1 MKQLTCEMCGSTD
14 LLKQDGVF
22 VCQSCG
28 CKYSIEE
35 ARKMMVEGT
44 VEVAGT
50 VKVDDTAKIENYLD
64 LSQNAYD
71 SGNGQSAF
79 DYANK
84 ALEIAPKN
92 SRAWIAKMKSI
103 EYISTLGDL
112 KLMEVVEAGKNAV
125 AFAKEDS
132 KKEITFEVYSYEAKR
147 SLELLKLA
155 MNKMVDTEDI
165 KRTFKQLL
173 LISALSAPKNTLQ
186 ADSKVVNLYD
196 NIATE
201 ALAMIQLMPDEVLAD
216 YPEIA
221 KIVGECAKQYQYET
235 DALVERFKIYGASLQ
250 ESAKTARRDKKV
262 AIENKAKAAEKIAC
276 ERKAKEQ
283 AERNS
288 KYWENHRSE
297 KTEFENE
304 KATLVEQIGKLT
316 KELETLPENGTV
328 KHLENQIAAM
338 EKEKNALGFFK
349 GKEKKALQVQID
361 ALTFGDLKKAKANKD
376 ATVAPI
382 QAQIDAANAR
392 IAEID
397 AELTRDR

>member
-1 MKQLTCEMCGSTD
+1 M
-14 LLKQDGVF
+14 KQDGVF
-22 VCQSCG
+22 VCQTCG
-28 CKYSIEE
+28 CKYSVEE

-50 VKVDDTAKIENYLD
+50 VKVDDTAKIENYLE

-155 MNKMVDTEDI
+155 MNKMADTEDI

-173 LISALSAPKNTLQ
+173 LISALSASKNTLQ

-297 KTEFENE
+297 KTGYENE
-304 KATLVEQIGKLT
+304 KATLVEQIDKLT
-316 KELETLPENGTV
+316 RELETLPENGTV
-328 KHLENQIAAM
+328 KQLENQIAAI
-338 EKEKNALGFFK
+338 EKEKNALGLLK

-361 ALTFGDLKKAKANKD
+361 ALNSRLITANAAKNNAV
-376 ATVAPI
+376 TPI
-382 QAQIDAANAR
+382 QA
-392 IAEID
+392 EID
-397 AELTRDR
+397 KLKKRIKEIETELTKDR